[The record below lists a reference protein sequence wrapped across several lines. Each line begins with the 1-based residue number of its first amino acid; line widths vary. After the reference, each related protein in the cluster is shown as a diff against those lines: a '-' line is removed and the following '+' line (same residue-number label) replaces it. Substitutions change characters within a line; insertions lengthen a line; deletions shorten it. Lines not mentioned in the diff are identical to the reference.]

1 MARSSGELAA
11 AWSSAMVP
19 QAASSTGSWLMNT
32 GLLPAPAAA
41 PPPLLLLLPALSVMA
56 SLAYASS
63 SACTGCGT
71 NARQSSSRLNT
82 SAKLKSAVGDVDD
95 DVLLLLPS
103 KGWVRRWRNSVM
115 ASAFDSRAG
124 QRSVAAGASAMV
136 DRLDVGHLLRRGGMR
151 VPRIGVT
158 SRSSK
163 GGSKH

>member
-19 QAASSTGSWLMNT
+19 QAASSTGSWRMNT
-32 GLLPAPAAA
+32 NGLLPAPAAA
-41 PPPLLLLLPALSVMA
+41 PPLVPLLLPALSVMA

-95 DVLLLLPS
+95 DVLLPS
-103 KGWVRRWRNSVM
+103 EGWVRRWRNSVM
-115 ASAFDSRAG
+115 TSAFDSRAG

-136 DRLDVGHLLRRGGMR
+136 DRFRLDVDHLLRVLVCGRG
-151 VPRIGVT
+151 I
-158 SRSSK
+158 
-163 GGSKH
+163 